1 MMIVNVSPTMLSHGE
16 TLGAL
21 RFAKQV
27 NQCELGRPQRTIS
40 SMPEDEDGEGGG
52 GGSGGAAGEA
62 ASAAVAGVRLLARN
76 KRAQGNK
83 GGARSSSTDPK

>member
-1 MMIVNVSPTMLSHGE
+1 MMIVNVSPMMLSHGE
-16 TLGAL
+16 TL

-27 NQCELGRPQRTIS
+27 NQCERPQRTIS
-40 SMPEDEDGEGGG
+40 SMPEDGEGGG